1 MQRQK
6 KKTGNI
12 IYSKLLLMNGIFY
25 TIAGDGGDKG
35 NVLKI
40 EANTTVFTELRFLH
54 QLIQQNGDL
63 ASLDLY
69 NECWINLYVS
79 TI

>member
-1 MQRQK
+1 MK
-6 KKTGNI
+6 DAKVEKKTGNI

-54 QLIQQNGDL
+54 
-63 ASLDLY
+63 
-69 NECWINLYVS
+69 
-79 TI
+79 